1 MATTLLS
8 SRPNS
13 HRRWPSTHAARSPL
27 PWRSPR
33 RSLFDDLAW
42 LTGRHRI
49 QRVPP
54 NDKKGRR
61 QSSEVTVVSI
71 SALTDS
77 TVSKL
82 DPADVKIETMRGT
95 GPGGQHRNVT
105 DSKVVAT
112 HLPTGIQAASDDRSQ
127 HDNRRKALAVLSDR
141 VAEHYR
147 SREAASVN
155 NSRQEQASGER
166 SFTWT
171 EWRDSV
177 TNHRTGRK
185 AKMSRALKGQLD
197 QLR

>member
-1 MATTLLS
+1 MLVAHLCLQ
-8 SRPNS
+8 R
-13 HRRWPSTHAARSPL
+13 RSPL
-27 PWRSPR
+27 

-71 SALTDS
+71 SVSMDS

-82 DPADVKIETMRGT
+82 DMADVSIETMRGT

-127 HDNRRKALAVLSDR
+127 HDNRRKALAVLASRVTAHHEANAAAAVNDGRRAQATGDR
-141 VAEHYR
+141 A
-147 SREAASVN
+147 
-155 NSRQEQASGER
+155 
-166 SFTWT
+166 FTWT
-171 EWRDSV
+171 EWRDTV
-177 TNHRTGRK
+177 VNHRSDRK
-185 AKMSRALKGQLD
+185 AKMSRALKGNLD
-197 QLR
+197 ALR